1 MRYFLNDNEI
11 KKRLLKLLL
20 MFQTICNENNLRFSL
35 AGGTLLGAVRHKGFI
50 PWDDDI
56 DVCMPRPDYDK
67 LLLLIKEEKIS
78 LDGVKFCCN
87 YLDKSEYPF
96 LKMIDLD
103 IHIKNN
109 FHSTQNDFL
118 WMDIFPVDGL
128 PSNSIIIK
136 KIYKTASLLRRGIML
151 TFANDD
157 IGAINN
163 NLLKSRIKPIAIKIA
178 RLIGNNRLNNIM
190 FKLSTT
196 FTYSNSEL
204 VGNIIWGLHNTAEV
218 MTKERFEN
226 YIELCFEGYS
236 FPVMSCW
243 DQYLTNLYGQYLD
256 MPQEEDRINHN
267 ILAWEY
273 KGV

>member
-78 LDGVKFCCN
+78 LDSVKFCCN

-109 FHSTQNDFL
+109 FYSTQNDFL

-163 NLLKSRIKPIAIKIA
+163 NSLKSRIKPIAIKIA